1 MIAPRVLFQG
11 DLAEAVKYVGIA
23 KKLATSTFAAGILSK
38 VWKISDGVSIRV
50 VNNLQSNI
58 CKVWIEAARTGGGYQ
73 FYTTSPTPQWATW
86 TKPDTDFFP
95 GGSGV
100 YVPYPA
106 VKIVDGVAD
115 FSQAK
120 IKAYPTGSTV
130 EVPPVIAGRELWRY
144 WSMPDDLGGLHEIM
158 SKSLLKVKGS
168 WQVNGFPE
176 GVYFSKVLTQA
187 EIDAGLVQQAPHSLF
202 HAYVQGG
209 GQVHGCGAF
218 QPISYTYFT
227 DFRYDVAPAKMKPGT
242 TKLNGKAPDTD
253 WFGKAGLCSIV
264 SEEYGARLFVIASA
278 FDGVWHCYP
287 VNAGQDLDAY
297 TTQYAMYGDQAY
309 KSSVIPEQA
318 KSVTPAYPGWVS
330 SPISWRDS
338 YLADA
343 EKKIFEPCY
352 SWSFSQNGRK
362 AISVM
367 VERKDSESTC
377 AKIEYYLENKA
388 KEFFDAYHY
397 APNAPMVSPLLP
409 TGVEI
414 DSLEVDP
421 SAREDGTSDPKKIQI
436 DRRGC
441 VELEFLVGITGPE
454 LGDFTFDIAVT
465 TAYSPDILDALGI
478 GALVEIAYAMPL
490 NWTIEETQSFGK
502 SITNQPFRTV
512 DVVADDIL
520 SVWTEL
526 YRHENQEGLIDLYDG
541 EMSLNVPSKSKARFY
556 KGFPGSGL
564 TELFCIPLSQAHGIG
579 YTHSDDPDVLP
590 EPAHLFVRNTDRS
603 FASMFPWKP
612 EEGESEELYYY
623 STRIT
628 ALDLRSLSFYCTV
641 RLLEQ
646 RRGEPDESGHWCAI
660 INKAKKYCAVCVMG
674 KVIDEYEV
682 GSSDL
687 PTSWIKG
694 WLRSAGSADLD
705 EGESLTPVDFTHNLR
720 GIGMQARNEGF
731 PVSSGGAG
739 PEVPFI
745 FFSADPFYDYNGKP
759 ISWINLRSYSS
770 SPEYDSVGLPIIGE
784 SPGSPWWAIGP
795 CAHVIGTA
803 LHHSYISCFLSSPI
817 VSGESYP
824 TGQYETGE
832 LAFSPIY
839 PLIAVGDDLS
849 GFLSYLYDFYSSLN
863 THASKHGAY
872 LDEDSSLISYSVDYG
887 EHNVLGYLYSANP
900 LEKANPRL
908 TKSEFISKLNSPYFK
923 KIIDTIRRQYIS
935 NNLPVYSVEGSV
947 GYALNDDSDVEVM
960 FTSAALNIHRSF
972 FVLPRGSGLI
982 KGSGGRPGP
991 NYNSFTEFVGDGDF
1005 EKSYKNGYTVYDLE
1019 LGPIYY
1025 NTSIM
1030 NHFTYDEVEF
1040 TSNILV
1046 TPEGHIS
1053 YCKKNLYEIKTEFC
1067 SQKVWYENFYYDEA
1081 MYGLTRIPNQ
1091 EHDNNHFSDY
1101 YDVEYGALPES
1112 DDKLPK
1118 YYRNEKITDE
1128 IDLSEND
1135 IDWKSV
1141 DGLSW
1146 YYGNIKTKHLYL
1158 YNLAYQT
1165 NTGDER
1171 KKFLQSNEE
1180 FLETYTEE
1188 MFKPDFRVSVY
1199 SKFRWIYPYKLD
1211 DGQPITLD
1219 NLACTIGDSP
1229 HFTAVSP
1236 YPKHDP
1242 RPKKTFLRLSPLFF

>member
-106 VKIVDGVAD
+106 VKIVDGGAD

-242 TKLNGKAPDTD
+242 TKLNGKSPDTD

-278 FDGVWHCYP
+278 FDGAWHCYP

-362 AISVM
+362 AMSVM
-367 VERKDSESTC
+367 VERKISESTC
-377 AKIEYYLENKA
+377 AKIDYQPSGLA
-388 KEFFDAYHY
+388 TAYHQMRQSLTSDVNDR
-397 APNAPMVSPLLP
+397 PVGWEWHPLQSPYLP
-409 TGVEI
+409 TETSI
-414 DSLEVDP
+414 EDLQVDP
-421 SAREDGTSDPKKIQI
+421 SAKDSGTPDAKEIHI

-441 VELEFLVGITGPE
+441 VELEFLIEITGPE
-454 LGDFTFDIAVT
+454 LGDFTFDIGVSRDF
-465 TAYSPDILDALGI
+465 SPDTLDVLGI

-490 NWTIEETQSFGK
+490 NWAIEETQSFGK
-502 SITNQPFRTV
+502 SITNQSYSTA
-512 DVVADDIL
+512 DVMADDIL
-520 SVWTEL
+520 SVWIEL
-526 YRHENQEGLIDLYDG
+526 YRHENQAKLIDTYDG
-541 EMSLNVPSKSKARFY
+541 EVTLNVPSKAKARFY
-556 KGFPGSGL
+556 KGYPSDL
-564 TELFCIPLSQAHGIG
+564 TELFCLPLSQAHGDG
-579 YTHSDDPDVLP
+579 YTHSDDPETLP
-590 EPAHLFVRNTDRS
+590 EPPHLFVRNTDRS
-603 FASMFPWKP
+603 FNSMFPWEP
-612 EEGESEELYYY
+612 EAGESAELYYY
-623 STRIT
+623 SSRIT
-628 ALDLRSLSFYCTV
+628 ALDLKSLSFYCTV

-646 RRGEPDESGHWCAI
+646 RREDPDVGGHWCAI
-660 INKAKKYCAVCVMG
+660 INRAKKYCAVCVMG
-674 KVIDEYEV
+674 KIIDEYEV
-682 GSSDL
+682 GHPEL
-687 PTSWIKG
+687 PISWLRG

-705 EGESLTPVDFTHNLR
+705 EGESLTLVDGAHSLR
-720 GIGMQARNEGF
+720 GTGLQSANSGLMNISGVNV
-731 PVSSGGAG
+731 PVLNYAGSSAG
-739 PEVPFI
+739 SPWRW
-745 FFSADPFYDYNGKP
+745 
-759 ISWINLRSYSS
+759 ISLRSYTTSA
-770 SPEYDSVGLPIIGE
+770 EYISVGVPFVEEG
-784 SPGSPWWAIGP
+784 PGSPWWATGP
-795 CAHVIGTA
+795 CGHVFHYA
-803 LHHSYISCFLSSPI
+803 LYQGFIKEVAGDSLVWEDNIDPITYTVTYSSTFALSVIEAQLASFLGYVYDLWANVWVRLEQVALVPD
-817 VSGESYP
+817 E
-824 TGQYETGE
+824 ETGTP
-832 LAFSPIY
+832 SPVY
-839 PLIAVGDDLS
+839 
-849 GFLSYLYDFYSSLN
+849 YDF
-863 THASKHGAY
+863 
-872 LDEDSSLISYSVDYG
+872 G
-887 EHNVLGYLYSANP
+887 EHNPLAQWYSANP
-900 LEKANPRL
+900 FAAANPSM
-908 TKSEFISKLNSPYFK
+908 TKTLFVESLDNEYTKKFIRAIASHYNGCTS
-923 KIIDTIRRQYIS
+923 
-935 NNLPVYSVEGSV
+935 LPDVPPGYGTDPDAVYLFIEDMANGILDAYPL
-947 GYALNDDSDVEVM
+947 YAP
-960 FTSAALNIHRSF
+960 RSG
-972 FVLPRGSGLI
+972 FVFPRGGGVI
-982 KGSGGRPGP
+982 IGTGGRTGP
-991 NYNSFTEFVGDGDF
+991 NYNSFTEFLNANYMKLFTG
-1005 EKSYKNGYTVYDLE
+1005 GYAIKDLE
-1019 LGPIYY
+1019 IGAIYY
-1025 NTSIM
+1025 NSAMM
-1030 NHFTYDEVEF
+1030 NHFTSDEMEF
-1040 TSNILV
+1040 TQGILI

-1053 YCKKNLYEIKTEFC
+1053 YGKKNLFEISTDFC
-1067 SQKVWYENFYYDEA
+1067 TQKVWYENFYHDPL
-1081 MYGLTRIPNQ
+1081 MYGSSLFYNPSVSDKKIPKFYRIEN
-1091 EHDNNHFSDY
+1091 
-1101 YDVEYGALPES
+1101 
-1112 DDKLPK
+1112 
-1118 YYRNEKITDE
+1118 ITDE
-1128 IDLSEND
+1128 IELSEND
-1135 IDWKSV
+1135 IDWKLV

-1146 YYGNIKTKHLYL
+1146 YYENIKTKHLYL

-1165 NTGDER
+1165 STGDER
-1171 KKFLQSNEE
+1171 KAFLQSNEE
-1180 FLETYTEE
+1180 FLETYTED

-1199 SKFRWIYPYKLD
+1199 SGFRWIYPYKLD